1 LSVEEAV
8 ELLPARSM
16 AAPALIC
23 SVRVPSL
30 FGLPRLT
37 VNVYGPEPEPVTV
50 PADQL
55 EEVPPMVTP
64 ELEKPVTDSEN
75 ETEQLR
81 LVAFVRPGAGKQV
94 KLDTVGAI
102 ESST

>member
-1 LSVEEAV
+1 
-8 ELLPARSM
+8 
-16 AAPALIC
+16 
-23 SVRVPSL
+23 
-30 FGLPRLT
+30 
-37 VNVYGPEPEPVTV
+37 V